1 MKLAFEKLLESH
13 NLEVSELPKITQ
25 VEIREANSLK
35 GLIDSKK
42 NIGQKVTSE
51 TLQKLEDKD
60 NAICDDILDYIDEDD
75 SEDEEDDFYEDATNS
90 DSDDEEQE
98 EDDDDSDDDDEDGV
112 TIDQELHSLFKSGK
126 TTLDFNYIRNNAPAT
141 YDCLFDT
148 YGQDEEN
155 GINTSNYSIIETSP
169 NSETFNISKR

>member
-1 MKLAFEKLLESH
+1 MKLAFEKLLENN

-35 GLIDSKK
+35 GLIQSKK

-60 NAICDDILDYIDEDD
+60 NAICDDILDYIDAD
-75 SEDEEDDFYEDATNS
+75 EDEDFVDPEN
-90 DSDDEEQE
+90 DSQ
-98 EDDDDSDDDDEDGV
+98 DDDDDDDDTDGV
-112 TIDQELHSLFKSGK
+112 TIDQELHNLYKSGM
-126 TTLDFNYIRNNAPAT
+126 TTLDFNAIRNNAPAV

-169 NSETFNISKR
+169 NSETFNITKR

>member
-1 MKLAFEKLLESH
+1 MKLAFEKLLENN

-35 GLIDSKK
+35 GLISSKK
-42 NIGQKVTSE
+42 NIGQNVSSE

-60 NAICDDILDYIDEDD
+60 NSICDDILDYIDADEDSDDSENDSQADDYDEDD
-75 SEDEEDDFYEDATNS
+75 S
-90 DSDDEEQE
+90 
-98 EDDDDSDDDDEDGV
+98 DGV
-112 TIDQELHSLFKSGK
+112 TIDQELHNLYKSGM
-126 TTLDFNYIRNNAPAT
+126 TTLDFNDIRNNAPAI
-141 YDCLFDT
+141 YECLFDT

-169 NSETFNISKR
+169 NSETFNITKR

>member
-1 MKLAFEKLLESH
+1 MKLAFEKLLDNH

-35 GLIDSKK
+35 GLIQSKK

-75 SEDEEDDFYEDATNS
+75 SEDAEDDFYEDATNS
-90 DSDDEEQE
+90 D
-98 EDDDDSDDDDEDGV
+98 DDDDDDTDGV
-112 TIDQELHSLFKSGK
+112 TIDQELHNLYKSGM
-126 TTLDFNYIRNNAPAT
+126 TTLDFNAIRNNAPAI

-169 NSETFNISKR
+169 NSETFNITKR

>member
-1 MKLAFEKLLESH
+1 MKLAFEKLLENN

-35 GLIDSKK
+35 GLISSKQ
-42 NIGQKVTSE
+42 NIGQNVSSE

-60 NAICDDILDYIDEDD
+60 NSICDDILDYIDA
-75 SEDEEDDFYEDATNS
+75 DE
-90 DSDDEEQE
+90 
-98 EDDDDSDDDDEDGV
+98 DDSDDFENDSPDEDEDDSDGI
-112 TIDQELHSLFKSGK
+112 TIDQELHNLYKSGM
-126 TTLDFNYIRNNAPAT
+126 TTLDFNDIRNNAPAI
-141 YDCLFDT
+141 YECLFDT

-169 NSETFNISKR
+169 NSETFNIKKR

>member
-1 MKLAFEKLLESH
+1 MKLAFEKLLESN

-35 GLIDSKK
+35 GLISSKK
-42 NIGQKVTSE
+42 NIGQNVSAE

-60 NAICDDILDYIDEDD
+60 NSICDDILDYIDA
-75 SEDEEDDFYEDATNS
+75 DE
-90 DSDDEEQE
+90 
-98 EDDDDSDDDDEDGV
+98 DDDSDDPENDSQDDEEEDDDTDGI
-112 TIDQELHSLFKSGK
+112 TIDQELHNLYKSEM
-126 TTLDFNYIRNNAPAT
+126 TTLDFNAIRNNAPAI

-169 NSETFNISKR
+169 NSETFKITKR